1 MAENQKKSLQVAEGG
16 AGAGGGWGVC
26 VWWCGVGF
34 VCKVLDRVVF
44 FRKAQV
50 LYHYKIQVVYNG
62 QSDNG
67 PNIKS

>member
-16 AGAGGGWGVC
+16 AVGG
-26 VWWCGVGF
+26 GVGF

-44 FRKAQV
+44 FRKARV

>member
-1 MAENQKKSLQVAEGG
+1 MAENQKKSLQVAEGKE
-16 AGAGGGWGVC
+16 GGGGV
-26 VWWCGVGF
+26 F

-44 FRKAQV
+44 FRKARV